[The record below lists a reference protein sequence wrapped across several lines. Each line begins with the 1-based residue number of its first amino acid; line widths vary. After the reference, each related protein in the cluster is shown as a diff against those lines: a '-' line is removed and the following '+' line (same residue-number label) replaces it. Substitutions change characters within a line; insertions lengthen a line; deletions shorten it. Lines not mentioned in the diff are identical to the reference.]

1 MKRGVVYCCDR
12 RAGELVEDAGEFVFR
27 YAPEYLVQ
35 PSWPAVSATLPKR
48 TEEYRAKHLF
58 PFFHG
63 LLAEGAQKERQC
75 RELRID
81 EDDAF
86 SRLLATSAYGA
97 VGGVHVVAAEAAEE
111 GQTA

>member
-1 MKRGVVYCCDR
+1 MKRGIVYCCDR
-12 RAGELVEDAGEFVFR
+12 RAGELVEDAGKFVFR
-27 YAPEYLVQ
+27 YAPEYLAQ
-35 PSWPAVSATLPKR
+35 PSLPAISATLPK
-48 TEEYRAKHLF
+48 TEGEYRSDHLF
-58 PFFHG
+58 AFFHG

-97 VGGVHVVAAEAAEE
+97 VGGVHVGAAGDAAEGE
-111 GQTA
+111 GA

>member
-1 MKRGVVYCCDR
+1 MKRGIVYCCDR
-12 RAGELVEDAGEFVFR
+12 RAGELVEDGGQFVFR
-27 YAPEYLVQ
+27 YAPEYLAH

-48 TEEYRAKHLF
+48 EGEYRAEHLF

-97 VGGVHVVAAEAAEE
+97 VGGVHVVAAGDAEE

>member
-1 MKRGVVYCCDR
+1 MKKGIVYCCDR
-12 RAGELVEDAGEFVFR
+12 LAGELVEDGGGFVFR
-27 YAPEYLVQ
+27 YAPEYLAQ
-35 PSWPAVSATLPKR
+35 PSWPAISATLPKR
-48 TEEYRAKHLF
+48 AGAYRSEHLF

-97 VGGVHVVAAEAAEE
+97 VGGVHVVAAEAAED

>member
-1 MKRGVVYCCDR
+1 MKRGIVYCCDR
-12 RAGELVEDAGEFVFR
+12 RAGELVEDGEAFVFR
-27 YAPEYLVQ
+27 YAPEYLAQ
-35 PSWPAVSATLPKR
+35 PSFPAVSATLPKR
-48 TEEYRAKHLF
+48 AEEYRAEHLF

-81 EDDAF
+81 ENDTF

-97 VGGVHVVAAEAAEE
+97 VGGVHVVAEE
-111 GQTA
+111 DVEGGVSA

>member
-12 RAGELVEDAGEFVFR
+12 RAGELVEDGGKYIFR
-27 YAPEYLVQ
+27 YAPEYLAQ

-48 TEEYRAKHLF
+48 VGEYRAEHLF

-97 VGGVHVVAAEAAEE
+97 IGGVHVVAEEDVAEGVSA
-111 GQTA
+111 

>member
-1 MKRGVVYCCDR
+1 MKRGIVYCCDR
-12 RAGELVEDAGEFVFR
+12 RAGELVEDGGTFVFR
-27 YAPEYLVQ
+27 YAPEYLAE
-35 PSWPAVSATLPKR
+35 PSSPAISATLPKR
-48 TEEYRAKHLF
+48 AEEYRAEHLF

-97 VGGVHVVAAEAAEE
+97 VGGVHVVAAGDTTE
-111 GQTA
+111 GHTA

>member
-1 MKRGVVYCCDR
+1 MKRGIVYCCDR
-12 RAGELVEDAGEFVFR
+12 RAGELVEDGGEFVFR
-27 YAPEYLVQ
+27 YAPEYLAQ
-35 PSWPAVSATLPKR
+35 PSWPAISATLPKR
-48 TEEYRAKHLF
+48 EGPYRAEHLF

>member
-1 MKRGVVYCCDR
+1 MKRGIVYCCGR

-27 YAPEYLVQ
+27 YAPEYLAH
-35 PSWPAVSATLPKR
+35 PSWPAVSVTLPKR
-48 TEEYRAKHLF
+48 VEEYRADHLF
-58 PFFHG
+58 PFFYG

-81 EDDAF
+81 ENDAF

-97 VGGVHVVAAEAAEE
+97 VGGVHVVTEEDAEE
-111 GQTA
+111 GVSV

>member
-1 MKRGVVYCCDR
+1 MKRGIVYCCDR
-12 RAGELVEDAGEFVFR
+12 RAGELVEDGGQFVFR
-27 YAPEYLVQ
+27 YAPEYLAH

-48 TEEYRAKHLF
+48 EGEYRAEHLF

-97 VGGVHVVAAEAAEE
+97 VGGVHVVAAGDAAE
-111 GQTA
+111 GGMS